1 MVRQQQGHR
10 GPARQDFVRSCLT
23 LGVFDTRSLE
33 KEIPAMEKEFDLV
46 RLNIGSFSYA
56 LPRVAA
62 YAFLDVCHNRE
73 IYILENNVLLI
84 KGTLIIKGE
93 KATVK
98 VDPEGY
104 QFATIFSKPN
114 MLASLKQKRDTG
126 IDEYIQG
133 FGEKIEYDAKTETA
147 ILIGNAQMNQLAGT
161 KLSDDIHADKI
172 HYDGITEKYHAIS
185 SEAVKSMLSPRRK
198 DNQGNTQR

>member
-1 MVRQQQGHR
+1 MRYYIIAGEASGDLH
-10 GPARQDFVRSCLT
+10 GGNLIH
-23 LGVFDTRSLE
+23 
-33 KEIPAMEKEFDLV
+33 EIM
-46 RLNIGSFSYA
+46 NIDA
-56 LPRVAA
+56 DAV
-62 YAFLDVCHNRE
+62 
-73 IYILENNVLLI
+73 
-84 KGTLIIKGE
+84 
-93 KATVK
+93 
-98 VDPEGY
+98 
-104 QFATIFSKPN
+104 
-114 MLASLKQKRDTG
+114 
-126 IDEYIQG
+126 IQG